1 MRHVSCHSF
10 YWLGRMING
19 ETFPLRL
26 INIFDHIYPFPA
38 QIQGKYERY
47 VAHLSLKKSTDDPR
61 LDMLY
66 TKDVSSFCFLFR
78 SDERLDDEKK
88 RLDGFDG
95 YDFAS
100 TRRFSSL
107 LSLYIG
113 VCAHLDY

>member
-1 MRHVSCHSF
+1 
-10 YWLGRMING
+10 MING

-26 INIFDHIYPFPA
+26 INIFDHIYQFPA

-47 VAHLSLKKSTDDPR
+47 VAHLSLKKSTDDLR

-66 TKDVSSFCFLFR
+66 TEDEQLFLSFFR

-88 RLDGFDG
+88 RLDGLDG

-100 TRRFSSL
+100 TSRFASL

-113 VCAHLDY
+113 VCAHLVTKQPLPPPS